1 MPYRPHRL
9 EPNYPGPEVVTS
21 PSPAPPVIV
30 AAWCIGVERMN
41 RRSLDRFTRDI
52 WKRFDHR
59 DLGRSGERSSAGAGS
74 SRCSSALRR
83 ASSHASIRGSSDQL
97 SNMRGTLASGGVRAT
112 IVLSRIESISRYRRC
127 LGGGRTRKSQRS

>member
-59 DLGRSGERSSAGAGS
+59 DLGRSSGRSSAGAGS
-74 SRCSSALRR
+74 SRCSSAL
-83 ASSHASIRGSSDQL
+83 
-97 SNMRGTLASGGVRAT
+97 
-112 IVLSRIESISRYRRC
+112 
-127 LGGGRTRKSQRS
+127 